1 MFRFFWWSFRWT
13 VASLLM
19 IAVMAGAGYYVFD
32 HALIGGDPV
41 TVPNLVGSDAYDAY
55 RLLYE
60 RGLEVKQTQMPSD
73 LPKNQVIA
81 QRPAAEKVVR
91 SGRKVFLTVSAGE
104 KYLKA
109 PDLQRK
115 TLTEALEIIQQGGF
129 REGTRARM
137 THAAARDTV
146 LGQDPSPSQ
155 FISAGSE
162 ISLLVSDG
170 PAARAQLM
178 PNLVGMP
185 LKEAE
190 AKLSQM
196 GVSATAVK
204 VSDPDATKDTVLA
217 QKPEPGSL
225 VQPGDI
231 VTYDVRLSGADV
243 QAGTSKRKVVVRYKD
258 VPLDWLK
265 RGFQVDVIPANGKR
279 QTAPVVLPEE
289 HAAFNEVNQTI
300 NNVPDKMTVEF
311 YVTVESE
318 DGPKRIKTRSYYYEG
333 DNDPVIT
340 DYPVSLPEGDANASP
355 KDSPINPGL

>member
-1 MFRFFWWSFRWT
+1 M
-13 VASLLM
+13 V
-19 IAVMAGAGYYVFD
+19 AVMAAAGYYVFD

-41 TVPNLVGSDAYDAY
+41 TVPNLVGKDAYDAY
-55 RLLYE
+55 RELYE

-91 SGRKVFLTVSAGE
+91 SGRKIFLTVSAGE

-115 TLTEALEIIQQGGF
+115 TLAEALEVIQQGGF

-137 THAAARDTV
+137 VHAAARDTV

-155 FISAGSE
+155 LISAGAE

-185 LKEAE
+185 VKEVE
-190 AKLSQM
+190 TKLSQM
-196 GVSATAVK
+196 GVSAIAVK
-204 VSDPDATKDTVLA
+204 VSDPDVAKDVVLA

-225 VQPGDI
+225 VQPGDN
-231 VTYDVRLSGADV
+231 VTYDVRASGTDV
-243 QAGTSKRKVVVRYKD
+243 PAATSKRKVVVRYKD

-279 QTAPVVLPEE
+279 QTAPVLLPAE
-289 HAAFNEVNQTI
+289 HGPFNEVNQTI

-311 YVTVESE
+311 YVTVDTDE
-318 DGPKRIKTRSYYYEG
+318 GPKRIKTRSYYYEG
-333 DNDPVIT
+333 DADPVIT
-340 DYPVSLPEGDANASP
+340 DFPVSLPEGDSSASP
-355 KDSPINPGL
+355 QDSAINPSL